1 MGLLE
6 SEVIMEYRSA
16 IVDEL
21 GYLVAYCSE
30 LDADEQER
38 ILEEHPEYEIRC
50 IECEC
55 DGYPVYDWG

>member
-1 MGLLE
+1 
-6 SEVIMEYRSA
+6 MEYRSA

-30 LDADEQER
+30 IDED
-38 ILEEHPEYEIRC
+38 EHPEYTIRC

-55 DGYPVYDWG
+55 DGYPIY

>member
-1 MGLLE
+1 
-6 SEVIMEYRSA
+6 MEYRSA

-30 LDADEQER
+30 IDEDEQNR
-38 ILEEHPEYEIRC
+38 ILEEHPEYTIRC

-55 DGYPVYDWG
+55 DGYPIY